1 MSLTNARIST
11 KLALSFSLLVATVS
25 AAGLATWS
33 GMVSIS
39 KATQQNEASYARLDT
54 LSHTLSAL
62 VEEQNAV
69 RGYVATLDPSFLPRI
84 KSFHDEY
91 AKAQASLKSAMDN
104 TDEQAMADSL
114 NSAVQDFETG
124 CQTQIADAGA
134 PATLDKARGEIKT
147 LGRLTDTRK
156 FVKSI
161 SDLEHDQ
168 LATRLAAQRRA
179 FTTGTLMLALG
190 GAAAIGLAAF
200 LGWLLTGMIAKPVA
214 AMTQVMRRLAGGD
227 HAVEVPA
234 QDRRD
239 EVGEMARAVT
249 VFRDAA
255 IEKIR
260 LEAESAELRELSEAE
275 RLQAEITREANAR
288 EQSEVVSALAKGLE
302 KLSAGDLTY
311 RLNNNF
317 APAYRK
323 LQDDFNAAMEQLQET
338 MAVIIA
344 NADGIRTGSDEIT
357 VASDD
362 LARRTEHQAATL
374 EETAAA
380 LDELTAT
387 VRKTADSARE
397 AHQLVSDAE
406 GDAQKSH
413 LVVGDAVSAMGQIE
427 GSSREISKIVG
438 IIDEI
443 AFQTNLLALNAG
455 VEAARA
461 GEAGRGFAVVAQEVR
476 ALAQRS
482 ADAAKEIKG
491 LISDSSRHV
500 GSGAGLVGQTGEALK
515 RIVDRV
521 KQINELVAQIAAS
534 AQEQAGG
541 LAEINTAVNQ
551 MDQVTQQNTAM
562 VEETTAA
569 SHTLRQ
575 GVDELS
581 GLIGRFQVGG
591 GGKATAAPIGKPSRS
606 SAPVRSAPPRRIA
619 SGGGAATALAARE
632 WEEF

>member
-1 MSLTNARIST
+1 MSIKDARISR
-11 KLALSFSLLVATVS
+11 KLTMAFAILVATVS

-33 GMVSIS
+33 GMSSIA
-39 KATQQNEASYARLDT
+39 KATAQNEASYARLDA
-54 LSHTLSAL
+54 LNRTLSAL

-69 RGYVATLDPSFLPRI
+69 RGYVASLDPSFLPRI
-84 KSFHDEY
+84 KGYHDDY
-91 AKAQASLKSAMDN
+91 AKALDELKAKIDN
-104 TDEQAMADSL
+104 DDEKAAVDSIAA
-114 NSAVQDFETG
+114 AVTVFEAEHDQ
-124 CQTQIADAGA
+124 QTADAGS

-147 LGRLTDTRK
+147 LGRLTEARR
-156 FVKSI
+156 FVKTI
-161 SDLEHDQ
+161 SDLEHAQ
-168 LATRLAAQRRA
+168 LTARSAAQKRA
-179 FTTGTLMLALG
+179 FVLGVTMLAVG
-190 GAAAIGLAAF
+190 GAAAIGLSLFMA
-200 LGWLLTGMIAKPVA
+200 WLLTDMIAKPVA

-227 HAVEVPA
+227 HALEVPA

-255 IEKIR
+255 IAKDR
-260 LEAESAELRELSEAE
+260 LETEAAALREQTEAE
-275 RLQAEITREANAR
+275 RRQAEAAREANAR
-288 EQSEVVSALAKGLE
+288 EQSEVVEALASGLE
-302 KLSAGDLTY
+302 RLSAGDLTH
-311 RLNNNF
+311 RLRIQF

-323 LQDDFNAAMEQLQET
+323 LQDDFNSAMDKLQET
-338 MAVIIA
+338 MSVIVA

-357 VASDD
+357 TASDD
-362 LARRTEHQAATL
+362 LSRRTEHQAATL

-380 LDELTAT
+380 LDEVTAT

-397 AHQLVSDAE
+397 AHQLVADAE
-406 GDAQKSH
+406 GDAEQSH
-413 LVVGDAVSAMGQIE
+413 RVVGEAIAAMGEIE

-500 GSGAGLVGQTGEALK
+500 GTGAGLVGRTGEALE
-515 RIVDRV
+515 RIVERV

-534 AQEQAGG
+534 AHEQASG
-541 LAEINTAVNQ
+541 LTQVNTAVNQ
-551 MDQVTQQNTAM
+551 MDQVTQQNAAM

-569 SHTLRQ
+569 SHALRQ

-581 GLIGRFQVGG
+581 SLIGRFQVNGSEQV
-591 GGKATAAPIGKPSRS
+591 ARPVRARS
-606 SAPVRSAPPRRIA
+606 SVSPQRRA
-619 SGGGAATALAARE
+619 SGGNLALASNA